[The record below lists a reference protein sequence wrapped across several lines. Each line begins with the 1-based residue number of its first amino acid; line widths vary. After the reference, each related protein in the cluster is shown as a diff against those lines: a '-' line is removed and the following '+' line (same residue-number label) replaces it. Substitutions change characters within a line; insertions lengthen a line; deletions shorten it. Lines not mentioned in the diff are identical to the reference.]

1 MCGERS
7 EPFYDHLYDGRPPDA
22 TSVPGKTAVFSRY
35 QEGNPLHGHSVRTEE
50 YSYTEYSDHEGR
62 IVARML
68 YDVQKDPA
76 ENINLAEGE
85 AYKAVV
91 KELSNM
97 LKMIE
102 DQS

>member
-1 MCGERS
+1 
-7 EPFYDHLYDGRPPDA
+7 
-22 TSVPGKTAVFSRY
+22 
-35 QEGNPLHGHSVRTEE
+35 
-50 YSYTEYSDHEGR
+50 
-62 IVARML
+62 ML

-85 AYKAVV
+85 AYKEVV
-91 KELSNM
+91 EELSNM